1 MNQVPKNNTHKLLK
15 ELGYEMNILLVE
27 DDQDIQTQMKTFLHH
42 FFNRVDTA
50 NNGREA
56 MELYS
61 LNSYDLVITD
71 LTMPLMNGIEL
82 SFAIRSRNAQQKII
96 VVSAHSESEK
106 LMELINIGV
115 DGFFLKPIQMAI
127 VMEVLIRTTQAIYD
141 HKMVQYFNR
150 LLEQTNNELK
160 EANFALESTLNELQI
175 LRENHPEDALSVTS
189 VPSSTALESFYRSS
203 PPIRLE
209 KSNKELEQI
218 EDDFNLL
225 LVSADRN
232 TTSNLIIGMNELLRR
247 YVTVLRDIELFGA
260 MNSHLIRITK
270 LIDEMR
276 DNLEEMDFLLADIT
290 SLFDHLEHCRKGIFV
305 YKNIENFEE
314 TNGYL
319 IQKISKIENALDSF
333 AK

>member
-1 MNQVPKNNTHKLLK
+1 MNQAQQNNTHKLLK

-27 DDQDIQTQMKTFLHH
+27 DDLDIQTQMKTFLHH

-56 MELYS
+56 MERYS
-61 LNSYDLVITD
+61 HHSYDLVITD

-82 SFAIRSRNAQQKII
+82 SFAIRSRNAQQKIV

-106 LMELINIGV
+106 LIELINIGV
-115 DGFFLKPIQMAI
+115 DGFFLKPIQMPI
-127 VMEVLIRTTQAIYD
+127 VMDVLIRTTQAIYD
-141 HKMVQYFNR
+141 HKMVHYFNR

-160 EANFALESTLNELQI
+160 EANFALESTLNQLQI

-189 VPSSTALESFYRSS
+189 VPSTALESFYRSS

-247 YVTVLRDIELFGA
+247 YVTVLGEIELFGA
-260 MNSHLIRITK
+260 MNSHLIRVTK

-276 DNLEEMDFLLADIT
+276 ENLEEMDFLLADIT

-319 IQKISKIENALDSF
+319 IQKISKIANSLDSF
-333 AK
+333 SK